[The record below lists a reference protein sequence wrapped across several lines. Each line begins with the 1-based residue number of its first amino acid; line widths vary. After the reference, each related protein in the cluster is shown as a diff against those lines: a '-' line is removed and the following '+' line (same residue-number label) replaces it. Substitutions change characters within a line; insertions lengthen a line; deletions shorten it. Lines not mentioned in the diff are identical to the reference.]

1 MRFWSKGLGERQLV
15 IDLSRGNLSNE
26 PDNQVMMRGIIS
38 EPVKWNYEV
47 TLYDVDVRGI
57 LRVAL
62 TWQALVFFAKNIGGL
77 GVYFKRLFGH
87 NLGDK
92 EYLKKCQEDKAK
104 ADAKKA
110 ADAARAAE
118 MAKTTT

>member
-1 MRFWSKGLGERQLV
+1 MRFWSKGLGDRQLV

-26 PDNQVMMRGIIS
+26 PNNEVVMRGIIS

-47 TLYDVDVRGI
+47 TLFDTDVRGI

-77 GVYFKRLFGH
+77 GVYFKRLFTH
-87 NLGDK
+87 DLGDK

-110 ADAARAAE
+110 AEAARSAEAA
-118 MAKTTT
+118 KVS

>member
-1 MRFWSKGLGERQLV
+1 MRFWSKGLGDRQLV

-38 EPVKWNYEV
+38 EPVQWNYEV
-47 TLYDVDVRGI
+47 TLYDIDVRGI

-62 TWQALVFFAKNIGGL
+62 TWQALVFFSKNIGGV
-77 GVYFKRLFGH
+77 GKFITRSFKH
-87 NLGDK
+87 DMGDK

-104 ADAKKA
+104 ADAKAKA
-110 ADAARAAE
+110 AAE
-118 MAKTTT
+118 AAKTSTTTA